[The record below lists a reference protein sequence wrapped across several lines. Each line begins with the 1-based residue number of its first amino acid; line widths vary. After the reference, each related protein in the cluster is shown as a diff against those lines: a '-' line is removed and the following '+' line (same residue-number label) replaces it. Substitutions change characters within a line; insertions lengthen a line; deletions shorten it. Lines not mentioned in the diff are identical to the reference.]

1 MHLWFRFGN
10 QLTDVLLAA
19 VLYRD
24 AACVLAAP
32 EIYVGFTTDRAD
44 RPAFSPE
51 HAAAELRRLVAQG
64 ALEHRATQAVLAA
77 AGHGGLKSATPS
89 RPHNPAGLSRREVD
103 VLCLAARGLTTHQI
117 GEKLVIS
124 AKTADHHI
132 QRIYNKLGVSARAA
146 AALWAMQHAVVHQ

>member
-44 RPAFSPE
+44 RPAFSRNTPQPNF
-51 HAAAELRRLVAQG
+51 AASSRKEPSSIAPLRP
-64 ALEHRATQAVLAA
+64 
-77 AGHGGLKSATPS
+77 SS
-89 RPHNPAGLSRREVD
+89 RP
-103 VLCLAARGLTTHQI
+103 LA
-117 GEKLVIS
+117 
-124 AKTADHHI
+124 TAD
-132 QRIYNKLGVSARAA
+132 
-146 AALWAMQHAVVHQ
+146 